1 MKREGRSAASL
12 AYGAVFPA
20 FPRRTFHRLLAA
32 CLLALCLGV
41 AACARPLPPDFV
53 APQGR
58 RALENVPFHP
68 QEDYQCGPASL
79 ATVLNFLGDPV
90 SPEDIA
96 KAIFRKDLRG
106 TVSLDLALYP
116 RGRGFHTRFLRGT
129 PAEVMASVDAGR
141 PVLVM
146 MDNGFT
152 GVHLFHYM
160 VVTGYDPEGVR
171 VNSGRNQAQR
181 ISWQDF
187 LSGWE
192 GSDRWTLF
200 VEPGPA
206 ARRGGERK

>member
-1 MKREGRSAASL
+1 MTRKDRSAAL
-12 AYGAVFPA
+12 VANGAV
-20 FPRRTFHRLLAA
+20 LL
-32 CLLALCLGV
+32 LLLCLG
-41 AACARPLPPDFV
+41 CARALPPDF
-53 APQGR
+53 ATPQER
-58 RALENVPFHP
+58 RYLADVPFHP

-79 ATVLNFLGDPV
+79 ATVLNFFGDPV
-90 SPEDIA
+90 SPDDIA
-96 KAIFRKDLRG
+96 RAVFRKDLRG

-116 RGRGFHTRFLRGT
+116 RGRGFTTRFLRGS
-129 PAEVMASVDAGR
+129 PAEVIAAVNAGR

-152 GVHLFHYM
+152 GVHFFHYM

-171 VNSGRNQAQR
+171 VNSGRNQAQHV
-181 ISWQDF
+181 SWQDF

-206 ARRGGERK
+206 FRRGEGK